1 MLSAVL
7 SYGNMTAAVA
17 LLAQVSSIQLNF
29 MEFNDVK
36 KKLMRYNGIIA
47 GLENKILWWHS
58 LTKVEKAS
66 QINVN
71 ELVNGVENM
80 IAGEQQ
86 AWLAAHMKKKESDKN
101 ETKKPEQKLK
111 NSSNKSVTTSASESN
126 MA

>member
-1 MLSAVL
+1 M
-7 SYGNMTAAVA
+7 
-17 LLAQVSSIQLNF
+17 
-29 MEFNDVK
+29 
-36 KKLMRYNGIIA
+36 
-47 GLENKILWWHS
+47 
-58 LTKVEKAS
+58 TKVEKAS

-111 NSSNKSVTTSASESN
+111 NSSNKSVTTSASGSH

>member
-1 MLSAVL
+1 MVRGTGAP
-7 SYGNMTAAVA
+7 AAVA

-47 GLENKILWWHS
+47 GLENKILWWNS

-66 QINVN
+66 QLTVN
-71 ELVNGVENM
+71 KLVNGVEDM

-86 AWLAAHMKKKESDKN
+86 AWLAAHMKKKESEEN
-101 ETKKPEQKLK
+101 ETKKSAPKSK
-111 NSSNKSVTTSASESN
+111 GKGSNESEKKSGSGSTD

>member
-1 MLSAVL
+1 MLSAIL
-7 SYGNMTAAVA
+7 SYGNMSAAVA

-36 KKLMRYNGIIA
+36 KKLMSYNGIIA
-47 GLENKILWWHS
+47 GLENKILWWNS

-66 QINVN
+66 QLTVN
-71 ELVNGVENM
+71 ELVNGVEEM

-86 AWLAAHMKKKESDKN
+86 AWLAAHMKQKDEKN
-101 ETKKPEQKLK
+101 EATKKPEK
-111 NSSNKSVTTSASESN
+111 NKAKVQDDPEKKSGIN